1 MAFSKRLT
9 MLRKS
14 KNLLQKEVA
23 DKIGVA
29 RTTYA
34 SYEQG
39 KREPDIETI
48 NKIADFFDVSTDY
61 LLRGIINQKIDKI
74 MNDPETLIAARDG
87 DITKEEARELLEW
100 LLKKSFDDENN

>member
-1 MAFSKRLT
+1 

-61 LLRGIINQKIDKI
+61 LLRGIINQKVDKI

>member
-61 LLRGIINQKIDKI
+61 LLRGIINQKVDKI